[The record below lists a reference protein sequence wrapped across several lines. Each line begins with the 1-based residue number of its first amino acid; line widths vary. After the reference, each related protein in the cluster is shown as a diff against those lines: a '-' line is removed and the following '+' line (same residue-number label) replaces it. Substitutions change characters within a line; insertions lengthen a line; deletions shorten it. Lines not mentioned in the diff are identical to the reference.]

1 MKKILLSLSII
12 ISCLS
17 FSSATA
23 QTTVRIDATKTHQR
37 ITGFGGFVC
46 SPSFGYGHMTESEI
60 KKVWGSTSTLGCN
73 IMRLYIPIGRNYWSQ
88 SLNTAK
94 LAEQMGLIVFASPWG
109 QPAEWKTNNSSDA
122 VNSNNERGS
131 LKKENW
137 GDYAEYLNDYVKYL
151 RDNGVELDA
160 ISIQNEP
167 DMDCKY
173 AGCMWTP
180 AEIAEFVKTY
190 GAGISCPVIAPES
203 VGASD
208 YYANALNSADVLAGF
223 DIYGGHQYGGIGSS
237 YKNLAAKGKEI
248 WMTEYLINWNE
259 NQPTSRNFDFSKDFF
274 NFFRAINTCMLGD
287 FNAWIH
293 YASKRYY
300 AMLGD
305 GQNGTSNGTITKRG
319 YIMAHF
325 AKHVTGM
332 TRVDAD
338 LSAAGLE
345 GSAYLSQT
353 GDTVVVVMA
362 NDATSSVEMTLDLPF
377 YTQSGKF
384 YCTTSSYNKRLTT
397 LTLDAETC
405 RPVVNVPSN
414 SVSTVLFVKSR
425 ERQVS
430 NMTGTKTCFD
440 RIDDMITTKTG
451 FGTKYK
457 LSGATATI
465 DHSNPL
471 ISANTSSTNGYV
483 ALDDRYSR
491 LVFNV
496 KKVSSTMNY
505 NSSKTTLRFINSKGV
520 TSTHDY
526 GVVDVSRKDD
536 FSMIFDLTPA
546 AMPNGCKG
554 LMSLTNDNWSSI
566 LTFTFGDVYLD
577 NGFGATYAAT
587 LSGAYVEDDG
597 NVLDYTSDARC
608 TSIDMTACT
617 DVPSEYPWLQGTNR
631 VVWLPENSMATAA
644 NIIQNGTCSNL
655 VLTADGGT
663 FRPASAFQAEQAAFT
678 TQMDECR
685 LLMLP
690 FAAAVPQGVT
700 AYSIADDQTLTQID
714 AIPAHTPVLVVA
726 DESGTVVFS
735 GEGEVSFAK
744 SPIADKL
751 RGTYTPVQLFAG
763 DYVLAQQDGQWGF
776 QRVESQSVLNPFDV
790 YATINSQESF
800 IPLELPADG
809 IMQTVGE
816 VKKND
821 SAIYDLQ
828 GRPVVSKQLRPG
840 IYISNGIKIL
850 K

>member
-17 FSSATA
+17 FSNATA

-73 IMRLYIPIGRNYWSQ
+73 IMRLYIHIGRSYWSQ
-88 SLNTAK
+88 SLNTTK
-94 LAEQMGLIVFASPWG
+94 LAKQMGLIVFASPWG

-137 GDYAEYLNDYVKYL
+137 DDYAEYLNDYVKYL

-223 DIYGGHQYGGIGSS
+223 DIYGGHQYGGLGSS

-440 RIDDMITTKTG
+440 
-451 FGTKYK
+451 
-457 LSGATATI
+457 
-465 DHSNPL
+465 
-471 ISANTSSTNGYV
+471 
-483 ALDDRYSR
+483 
-491 LVFNV
+491 
-496 KKVSSTMNY
+496 
-505 NSSKTTLRFINSKGV
+505 
-520 TSTHDY
+520 
-526 GVVDVSRKDD
+526 
-536 FSMIFDLTPA
+536 
-546 AMPNGCKG
+546 
-554 LMSLTNDNWSSI
+554 
-566 LTFTFGDVYLD
+566 
-577 NGFGATYAAT
+577 
-587 LSGAYVEDDG
+587 
-597 NVLDYTSDARC
+597 
-608 TSIDMTACT
+608 
-617 DVPSEYPWLQGTNR
+617 
-631 VVWLPENSMATAA
+631 
-644 NIIQNGTCSNL
+644 
-655 VLTADGGT
+655 
-663 FRPASAFQAEQAAFT
+663 
-678 TQMDECR
+678 
-685 LLMLP
+685 
-690 FAAAVPQGVT
+690 
-700 AYSIADDQTLTQID
+700 
-714 AIPAHTPVLVVA
+714 
-726 DESGTVVFS
+726 
-735 GEGEVSFAK
+735 
-744 SPIADKL
+744 
-751 RGTYTPVQLFAG
+751 
-763 DYVLAQQDGQWGF
+763 
-776 QRVESQSVLNPFDV
+776 
-790 YATINSQESF
+790 
-800 IPLELPADG
+800 
-809 IMQTVGE
+809 
-816 VKKND
+816 
-821 SAIYDLQ
+821 
-828 GRPVVSKQLRPG
+828 
-840 IYISNGIKIL
+840 
-850 K
+850 